1 MLLHHGIADLKN
13 LPKGTA
19 LSIGNFDGIHR
30 GHRQI
35 LKLASELKSTGL
47 AVVTFEPHPLTVL
60 CPELAAPRLTPLPL
74 KRAILEALGVDH
86 LVILPPTPEVLNL
99 TAEAFWRILHDDVQ
113 PAHLIEGNSFSFGKG
128 RGGTVERLRAWASLT
143 EIQLHIV
150 PPVHVPLLNLQV
162 VPVSTSLIRWLL
174 VNGRARDAAICLGQ
188 PYTLEGPVIKGFQR
202 GRALGIPT
210 ANIDCGDQLI
220 PAEGVYTGRCVI
232 DGITYP
238 AAISI
243 GTLPTFEENQLQVE
257 AHLLGFNNDLY
268 GKTLKIQILDWLR
281 EQRKFPNV
289 QALKEKIDEDI
300 ISVKDRS
307 DITLSKPIA
316 SIAEL
321 PV

>member
-1 MLLHHGIADLKN
+1 MQLHHGIAGLKN
-13 LPKGTA
+13 LPHGTA

-30 GHRQI
+30 GHREI
-35 LKLASELKSTGL
+35 LKVARELKSSG
-47 AVVTFEPHPLTVL
+47 AGVVTFEPHPLTVL
-60 CPELAAPRLTPLPL
+60 RPELAAPRLTPLPL
-74 KRAILEALGVDH
+74 KKLILEGLGVDH

-113 PAHLIEGNSFSFGKG
+113 PAHLIEGHTFSFGKG
-128 RGGTVERLRAWASLT
+128 RGGTIERLRAWASLT
-143 EIQLHIV
+143 EIQLHV
-150 PPVHVPLLNLQV
+150 VAPVHVPLLNLQV
-162 VPVSTSLIRWLL
+162 VPVSSSLIRWLL

-220 PAEGVYTGRCVI
+220 PAEGVYAGRCVV

-238 AAISI
+238 AAVSI
-243 GTLPTFEENQLQVE
+243 GTLPTFEENKLQVE
-257 AHLLGFNNDLY
+257 AHLIGFNNDLY
-268 GKTLKIQILDWLR
+268 GKNLKVQILDWLR

-289 QALKEKIDEDI
+289 LALKEKIDEDI

-307 DITLSKPIA
+307 ELSASKPIA
-316 SIAEL
+316 SVLEIA
-321 PV
+321 V